1 MKKILFGLLGI
12 LVVIQFIRPNFTNP
26 KVNEKIAI
34 QADEKVMVLLKNTC
48 FDCHS
53 NEVIYP
59 WYHNVAPVSWG
70 MAAHIDNG
78 RRALNF
84 STWADMNADIRTTRL
99 KRAKQLISNG
109 LMPKGSYAFMHPK
122 AHLDTKDK
130 KTLEQFFDQQLEQLK
145 KS

>member
-1 MKKILFGLLGI
+1 MKKILFGVLGI
-12 LVVIQFIRPNFTNP
+12 LIAIQFIRPNFNNP
-26 KVNEKIAI
+26 KVDEKIAL
-34 QADEKVMVLLKNTC
+34 QADENVMVVLKNAC

-53 NEVIYP
+53 NEVQYP
-59 WYHNVAPVSWG
+59 WYHNVAPVSWV
-70 MAAHIDNG
+70 MAAHIDSG
-78 RRALNF
+78 RRAINF
-84 STWADMNADIRTTRL
+84 STWADTNADQRITRL

-109 LMPKGSYAFMHPK
+109 LMPKGSYALMHPK